1 MVSIDF
7 FYRMDYS
14 VPVKGYYYLVRFACR
29 VKEPHAGKA
38 KGVIMDL
45 IEGLMRFGLTRQESM
60 LYIHLLSGGAMT
72 GYETAKATGISR
84 SNAYTG
90 LAALTDKGA
99 ACVVDGTPTRY
110 MAVDAREFL
119 ESKVRSL
126 EHLKEQ
132 LIAGLPGKA
141 QEDEAYITIKG
152 EENISHKIIHLIRTA
167 QYRIYITGEYERIR
181 PFLGI
186 LKERTGMGL
195 KVVIITD
202 RALSQPGMI
211 TYMSERQPGQIG
223 LITDSLAVVTGE
235 IPQNGSAACLYSRKK
250 NLVDLF
256 KSSLSNEIKLI
267 ELTKG
272 AHDHEESAVCNETTA
287 G

>member
-1 MVSIDF
+1 M
-7 FYRMDYS
+7 
-14 VPVKGYYYLVRFACR
+14 RFACR

-72 GYETAKATGISR
+72 GYEAAKATGISR

-167 QYRIYITGEYERIR
+167 QYRI
-181 PFLGI
+181 I
-186 LKERTGMGL
+186 LPEN
-195 KVVIITD
+195 
-202 RALSQPGMI
+202 
-211 TYMSERQPGQIG
+211 MSASGR
-223 LITDSLAVVTGE
+223 SLAYLK
-235 IPQNGSAACLYSRKK
+235 NGRAWGLR
-250 NLVDLF
+250 
-256 KSSLSNEIKLI
+256 
-267 ELTKG
+267 
-272 AHDHEESAVCNETTA
+272 
-287 G
+287 